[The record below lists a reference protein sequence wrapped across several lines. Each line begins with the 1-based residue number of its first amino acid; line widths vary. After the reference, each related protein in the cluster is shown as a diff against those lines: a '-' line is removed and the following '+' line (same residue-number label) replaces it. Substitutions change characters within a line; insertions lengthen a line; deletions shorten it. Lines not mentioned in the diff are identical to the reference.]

1 MNTNSSNSAQTLFR
15 FTNLRNP
22 QLAEAQ
28 DNDNFILRD
37 AKTTGYFDNLVQE
50 WSPAKGISKID
61 FFLENLIKTPLVETI
76 KKTEEELKVIV
87 GDFFEAGKKL
97 AQKRNWETIA
107 DINVLMDTLKIKVE
121 TSASDESKLLN
132 PESKEVKTLW
142 DSLIYQMLTQED
154 FYTKEAII
162 QSLQAVNY
170 YVKFFQIEE
179 ENEDKKRVQL
189 QKIASAKVVIPN
201 YLFIDS
207 ITKEESDR
215 IFTVNETK
223 IGSSYIFENNSQE
236 QALSEEAKQSF
247 IRQQALNSYNEKK
260 RKLEDLKTEIK
271 QLDTVY
277 NKNVVKSYDTAV
289 SEFQK
294 TIQPLQSA
302 YRDALL
308 DVEATFTEAMTEAQ
322 KKQALNAVPKPNL
335 PEFTFNAPAQRDL
348 TVFKNKLSEPSLE
361 LFAELIGTPSTKEEI
376 ANNEVKPENILKLG
390 EKYIVFPDD
399 QYLNFNEIKEVVTD
413 HIKEV
418 NDGIITNTD
427 LNQVSYVSVGGV
439 LIPSQKMATEEKDKI
454 KYSGLLTSRLNGQDD
469 GNHVEMGLSINV
481 GKDIPVEILSY
492 RLVSESGAMKK
503 GSYVTINPYPS
514 FFTCRDFFENNLM
527 ENDFGK
533 YSKFIIECRI
543 NGQRLQAVIDG
554 YGGYIGDKDI
564 FFYLM
569 NHIENGDNAN
579 SFIPSDFGIKRLGI
593 SDYLR
598 VEQSTHAYVEGEVAN
613 IENIMARE
621 YRDKSTRRL
630 RRSEVTETFSSDSE
644 REQLT
649 DTTTTERFE
658 MQSEVA
664 KVLQESTDMGINTNT
679 TFSALNAQFSIGA
692 SFANHRSKEESM
704 RQAVTQAQ
712 DITVR
717 ALDRVVRKVHE
728 ERIEKIIEEF
738 EENNSHGFDNRKGD
752 KHVVGVYRW
761 VDKLMKNQ
769 VHRYGKRLMFEF
781 SIPQP
786 AKLHSLAM
794 KSLKDQ
800 KTIELPID
808 PRKSG
813 IFTMTDYSSLN
824 DENILKY
831 WQSKYNVEIE
841 KRPENEVRVTKAISV
856 SNAEIKGEM
865 AAKSDSIEIPE
876 GYTTSGGWLNA
887 SHFFQPDRFEW
898 THIRVTVG
906 DVSKLVAEH
915 NAHIAIDQ
923 EFFFRKKYAKNVG
936 FAFESGDT
944 AGVTINI
951 SLDCVLNKEVKDEWL
966 QKTFNQIIRAYED
979 AMVEY
984 NQKVANEDAKAGEI
998 KGTNPLF
1005 YRQIEQEVLKH
1016 NCIAYLVDDRSQ
1028 KSLGRHM
1035 YEGDDV
1041 KNFQIKREE
1050 LNQYASLAK
1059 FMEQAFEW
1067 EIISYNYYPYYW
1079 GSRNDWGTMYQ
1090 SENIDPLFRSFLRS
1104 GMARVVVTVRPGFED
1119 AVQYYMVT
1127 GKIWNGGEVPVIGDP
1142 LYLSIV
1148 DELKETEGE
1157 VYGKAWITR
1166 VPTPL
1171 TILQAE
1177 SIGLKVEHALPFT
1190 QEDPKDFEDPK
1201 ALITESNFE
1210 KNDATMQ
1217 APESKMVGSMEINND
1232 YIQLTTKDDPKQ
1244 IVAQLSLDDLKE
1256 ALQ

>member
-1 MNTNSSNSAQTLFR
+1 MNTNSNNAAQTLFH

-22 QLAEAQ
+22 QLAEAPN
-28 DNDNFILRD
+28 NDNFILRD
-37 AKTTGYFDNLVQE
+37 AKTTGYFDDLAQE

-61 FFLENLIKTPLVETI
+61 FFLEKLIGTSLPTTI
-76 KKTEEELKVIV
+76 KKTEEELKVLL

-107 DINVLMDTLKIKVE
+107 DINALMNALKTKAE
-121 TSASDESKLLN
+121 TTDSAESKLLD
-132 PESKEVKTLW
+132 PASVEVKTLW
-142 DSLIYQMLTQED
+142 DSLIYQMLTQEG
-154 FYTKEAII
+154 FYTKEVVI

-179 ENEDKKRVQL
+179 EDQAKKRARL
-189 QKIASAKVVIPN
+189 QKIASAKVVIPSF
-201 YLFIDS
+201 LLIDTV
-207 ITKEESDR
+207 TKEESKM

-223 IGSSYIFENNSQE
+223 IGKSYIFEKNSSEQE
-236 QALSEEAKQSF
+236 LSEEAKQSF
-247 IRQQALNSYNEKK
+247 IKQQSLDAYQQKK
-260 RKLEDLKTEIK
+260 LKLEGLNTEIG

-277 NKNVVKSYDTAV
+277 NKSVAKSYDAAV
-289 SEFQK
+289 GEFQK

-302 YRDALL
+302 YRDVLL
-308 DVEATFTEAMTEAQ
+308 DVEATFTENMTEAQ
-322 KKQALNAVPKPNL
+322 KKQALNAVPKPDL
-335 PEFTFNAPAQRDL
+335 PEFTFDAPAQRDL
-348 TVFKNKLSEPSLE
+348 AVLKNKLSEPSLE
-361 LFAELIGTPSTKEEI
+361 LFAALIGTPATEEEI
-376 ANNEVKPENILKLG
+376 ANNGIKPENILELG
-390 EKYIVFPDD
+390 EQYIVFPDD
-399 QYLNFNEIKEVVTD
+399 QYLNFGEIKEVIGE
-413 HIKEV
+413 HI
-418 NDGIITNTD
+418 NDINNGIITNTD
-427 LNQVSYVSVGGV
+427 LNQISYVSIGGV
-439 LIPSQKMATEEKDKI
+439 LIPTQTINTEQLDKI
-454 KYSGLLTSRLNGQDD
+454 KYNGMLTSRLNGQDD
-469 GNHVEMGLSINV
+469 GNHVEMALSIKV
-481 GKDIPVEILSY
+481 DKDIPVEILSY
-492 RLVSESGAMKK
+492 RLVSESGIVKK
-503 GSYVTINPYPS
+503 GSSVTINPYYSS
-514 FFTCRDFFENNLM
+514 FSCRDFFENNLM
-527 ENDFGK
+527 ENEFGK
-533 YSKFIIECRI
+533 YSKFIIECKI
-543 NGQRLQAVIDG
+543 NGQRLQATVDN
-554 YGGYIGDKDI
+554 YRGYIGDRDV
-564 FFYLM
+564 FFYLPD
-569 NHIENGDNAN
+569 HFENDDNAN
-579 SFIPSDFGIKRLGI
+579 SFIPSGFGIKRLGI

-630 RRSEVTETFSSDSE
+630 RKSEVTETFSSDSE
-644 REQLT
+644 KEQLT

-679 TFSALNAQFSIGA
+679 AFNGSKFQFSTGA
-692 SFANHRSKEESM
+692 SFANHRSKEESV
-704 RQAVTQAQ
+704 RNAVTQAQ

-769 VHRYGKRLMFEF
+769 VQRYGKRLMFEF
-781 SIPQP
+781 AIPQP

-794 KSLKDQ
+794 KSLKGT
-800 KTIELPID
+800 KIIEMPID
-808 PRKSG
+808 PRKSSV
-813 IFTMTDYSSLN
+813 FTMKDFSTLN
-824 DENILKY
+824 DENTLKY

-841 KRPENEVRVTKAISV
+841 KQPENEVRVTKSISV
-856 SNAEIKGEM
+856 GMGETTEEM

-876 GYTTSGGWLNA
+876 GYTTLGGWLNV
-887 SHFFQPDRFEW
+887 SHFFHPSRYEW
-898 THIRVTVG
+898 THISVSVG
-906 DVSKLVAEH
+906 DFYKREENNLTHLV
-915 NAHIAIDQ
+915 IDQ
-923 EFFFRKKYAKNVG
+923 RISFKNRYSKSVG

-944 AGVTINI
+944 AGVAMSV
-951 SLDCVLNKEVKDEWL
+951 SLDCTLNKEVKDEWL
-966 QKTFNQIIRAYED
+966 QKAFIQIIRAYED

-984 NQKVANEDAKAGEI
+984 NQKIAEESEKASEI
-998 KGTNPLF
+998 KGANPLF
-1005 YRQIEQEVLKH
+1005 YRQIEQEILKH
-1016 NCIAYLVDDRSQ
+1016 NCIAYLLDDGSQ
-1028 KSLGRHM
+1028 KSLGKKM

-1041 KNFQIKREE
+1041 KNFQIKREQ
-1050 LNQYASLAK
+1050 LDQYAALAK

-1079 GSRNDWGTMYQ
+1079 GDRNDWGTMYQ

-1157 VYGKAWITR
+1157 TYGKAWITR
-1166 VPTPL
+1166 IPTPL

-1190 QEDPKDFEDPK
+1190 QENPEDFEDPK
-1201 ALITESNFE
+1201 ALVTESNFE
-1210 KNDATMQ
+1210 KNNATMQ
-1217 APESKMVGSMEINND
+1217 APDSKAVGNMEINND
-1232 YIQLTTKDDPKQ
+1232 YLQLTTADNPKQ
-1244 IVAQLSLDDLKE
+1244 VVAQLSLDDLKE